1 MTSVTFFKSGSEIT
15 GFEIKGHS
23 GFASEGEDIVCSAI
37 SSAAI
42 MAANTVTE
50 IVGDKADITEDDG
63 YLRFESSSLSGSS
76 HDILRGLEIHLK
88 QISEQYPSNIKI
100 NYGGNTDA

>member
-1 MTSVTFFKSGSEIT
+1 MTTVTFYTEGSEIT
-15 GFEIKGHS
+15 GFEIKGHT
-23 GFASEGEDIVCSAI
+23 GFACEGEDIVCSAI

-50 IVGDKADITEDDG
+50 ITGDRAEISEGDG
-63 YLRFESSSLSGSS
+63 YLRFSGNGLSACSK
-76 HDILRGLEIHLK
+76 DILRGLEFHLK

-100 NYGGNTDA
+100 KYGGNTNA